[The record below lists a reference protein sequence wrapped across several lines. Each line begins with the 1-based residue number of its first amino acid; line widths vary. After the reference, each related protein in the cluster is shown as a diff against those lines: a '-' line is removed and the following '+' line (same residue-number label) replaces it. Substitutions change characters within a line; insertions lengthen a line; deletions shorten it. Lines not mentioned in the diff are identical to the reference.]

1 MSRKYKAFKKD
12 LIAESDESTAFT
24 VGNPFENNIA
34 DLVEIVEKSID
45 NSDELCMSF
54 SNLTTNELYKN
65 VDKVLTDRDT
75 LLRKTLLKDF
85 GGGFLSKGVFTR
97 REQADDDEKVK
108 CLSVSDSWFKDSIYA
123 KMLLSDHISDRVF
136 IRGKLRKWIIERRM
150 GKYGCDVS
158 WEGKGTAAFY
168 TECVINDRLVDLIE
182 KLSRAYMLAY
192 ISKQVQDYE
201 RRYGKENC
209 QISVHVYDEPNT
221 AYSLVLTHTEFD
233 SVMPVKSEETVY
245 ALPADLYKVLYENGD
260 ATEHWLNFAYYD
272 KQIDAYM
279 EKYAFLS
286 GLVEK
291 AHRKPVKIGDIFDN
305 VKTVAEN
312 IWEIIPDRVKSF
324 LIGVLVSLG
333 IFGFG
338 IGLGYVF
345 ALLGVH
351 TTHLSNA
358 MGACALIS
366 ILGGIS
372 VGGIRLL
379 FAFMQLLFDIDWE

>member
-192 ISKQVQDYE
+192 I
-201 RRYGKENC
+201 
-209 QISVHVYDEPNT
+209 
-221 AYSLVLTHTEFD
+221 
-233 SVMPVKSEETVY
+233 
-245 ALPADLYKVLYENGD
+245 
-260 ATEHWLNFAYYD
+260 
-272 KQIDAYM
+272 
-279 EKYAFLS
+279 
-286 GLVEK
+286 
-291 AHRKPVKIGDIFDN
+291 
-305 VKTVAEN
+305 
-312 IWEIIPDRVKSF
+312 
-324 LIGVLVSLG
+324 
-333 IFGFG
+333 
-338 IGLGYVF
+338 
-345 ALLGVH
+345 
-351 TTHLSNA
+351 
-358 MGACALIS
+358 
-366 ILGGIS
+366 
-372 VGGIRLL
+372 
-379 FAFMQLLFDIDWE
+379 